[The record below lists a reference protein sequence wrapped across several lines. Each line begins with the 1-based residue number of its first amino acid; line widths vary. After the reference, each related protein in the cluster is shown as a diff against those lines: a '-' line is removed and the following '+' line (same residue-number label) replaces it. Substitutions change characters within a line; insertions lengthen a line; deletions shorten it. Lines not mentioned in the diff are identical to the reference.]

1 MPRKCSVCKKPGHNK
16 ATCQEK
22 NMLRPSEINEEQET
36 EIPSSYE
43 IKEELEI
50 EIPSSSE
57 IKEEEKIEMP
67 VISTINLEKVK
78 HFISEIK
85 EEKGKSDPHNSP
97 YYKLGDPLYICTLCT
112 EEMIDNDRIICPY
125 CSVEICEPCF
135 QYSLTME
142 LRTPHCIYC
151 KKHYT
156 IEFILSNNATKW
168 CKKTFLPYLGNLLLE
183 MEMKKIPQFMEHY
196 KMLIQWRT
204 LKQEYTLLRKKINKN
219 RGSEEW
225 ANQVLTLNQQI
236 YDLENK
242 IYSNDMKT
250 SNKKKEKKIV
260 FIMPCPMENCKGYI
274 SDKYVC
280 QLCDQ
285 EICNACH
292 QAKSNSNE
300 HQCKR
305 DDIKSATIIKESS
318 KPCPNCYV
326 AIFKI
331 SGCNQMFC
339 THCHI
344 VFDWETLEID
354 KGAVHNVHYFEWITS
369 TQNNALTQ
377 ESMACGNIEDV
388 YQALKGQIHHLYHKY
403 GKKDDYLFYSFNGY
417 VDNIFFFNR
426 VVHGELIP
434 YYNGKIENCDKYI
447 LKYLDDALSEKSW
460 KQKLISKSLQNEF
473 ITHLIQILEVY
484 ELVSADFLRQLSFQY
499 EKLQEYSF
507 VKEKL
512 QEFAS
517 FKTHFDNSLDTLCN
531 IFGKDVNK
539 IIDHRSYQTLTN
551 RFTTQNVTLLLSSLK
566 KK

>member
-22 NMLRPSEINEEQET
+22 NTLRP
-36 EIPSSYE
+36 
-43 IKEELEI
+43 
-50 EIPSSSE
+50 SE
-57 IKEEEKIEMP
+57 IKEEETEMP
-67 VISTINLEKVK
+67 LPSIANTEKVK

-85 EEKGKSDPHNSP
+85 EEEKVKSDPRSSS
-97 YYKLGDPLYICTLCT
+97 YYKPGDPLYICTLCT
-112 EEMIDNDRIICPY
+112 EEIIDNDRIICPY
-125 CSVEICEPCF
+125 CSVEVCEPCF

-156 IEFILSNNATKW
+156 IEFILSNNAIEW

-183 MEMKKIPQFMEHY
+183 MEMKKIPQFIEHY
-196 KMLIQWRT
+196 KMLIQWRA
-204 LKQEYTLLRKKINKN
+204 LKQEYTLLRKKTNKN

-225 ANQVLTLNQQI
+225 LMQVLTLNDQI
-236 YDLENK
+236 SNLENK
-242 IYSNDMKT
+242 LYSKDVKT
-250 SNKKKEKKIV
+250 RNKKKEEKIV
-260 FIMPCPMENCKGYI
+260 IIMPCPMENCKGYI

-280 QLCDQ
+280 HLCDQ

-292 QAKSNSNE
+292 QAKNNSNE

-305 DDIKSATIIKESS
+305 DDIKSATIINESS

-339 THCHI
+339 THCHT

-369 TQNNALTQ
+369 TQNNTLTQ
-377 ESMACGNIEDV
+377 ESMACGNIEDIF
-388 YQALKGQIHHLYHKY
+388 QALDGQIRYLYHKY
-403 GKKDDYLFYSFNGY
+403 EKKDDYLFYGLNRY
-417 VDNIFFFNR
+417 VENIFYFNR

-434 YYNGKIENCDKYI
+434 YYKRKIDNCDKYI
-447 LKYLDDALSEKSW
+447 MNYLDDNITEKSW
-460 KQKLISKSLQNEF
+460 KKKLISSALQNEF

-499 EKLQEYSF
+499 EKLREYSF
-507 VKEKL
+507 LKEKI
-512 QEFAS
+512 QEFGS
-517 FKTHFDNSLDTLCN
+517 FKTHFDKSLETLCN
-531 IFGKDVNK
+531 TFGKDVNK
-539 IIDHRSYQTLTN
+539 IFDQEDYQRLSN
-551 RFTTQNVTLLLSSLK
+551 NFYKPNVALFLSAIK
-566 KK
+566 NK